1 MICSVFHHCYA
12 DVGKYFVSFFQL
24 QLLGSILVVHCS
36 LYASISKTDTLTAFY
51 ILYVIVTPYISDDF
65 PFLVVC
71 IFPAALYY
79 ASVCLHGQ
87 CFLGV
92 YCCYF
97 VISIYLFLKRKQLII
112 LAARLICN
120 CLHSIGIPCVIDIY
134 DLVPISYC
142 IITIL
147 QYVDFFVYFCLC
159 ELPFLTVHICQCRY
173 LQSISA
179 YVQNCSCCGILNIIS
194 VP

>member
-12 DVGKYFVSFFQL
+12 DIRKYFFSFLQL
-24 QLLGSILVVHCS
+24 QLLGSTLVVYCS
-36 LYASISKTDTLTAFY
+36 LYTSISKTDTLAALY
-51 ILYVIVTPYISDDF
+51 ILYVIVAPYISDYF

-79 ASVCLHGQ
+79 LSVCLHGQ

-97 VISIYLFLKRKQLII
+97 VISICLFLKRKQLII

-120 CLHSIGIPCVIDIY
+120 CLHSIGIPCIIDIY

-142 IITIL
+142 IVTIL
-147 QYVDFFVYFCLC
+147 QYVYFFLQTLC
-159 ELPFLTVHICQCRY
+159 TIILYINIC
-173 LQSISA
+173 
-179 YVQNCSCCGILNIIS
+179 
-194 VP
+194 